1 MEDLEE
7 EEALCRQPMVEADE
21 ENCQSCCY
29 RKAASYFCSLLDC
42 HSNIALIGRHIAV
55 QASNS
60 MANDD
65 DVDTMVQ
72 LVEDASFS
80 FSSSLI

>member
-1 MEDLEE
+1 M
-7 EEALCRQPMVEADE
+7 
-21 ENCQSCCY
+21 
-29 RKAASYFCSLLDC
+29 AASYFCSLLDC

-65 DVDTMVQ
+65 AVDTMVQ